1 MFSRRN
7 KIVLFITLLLFL
19 SLACEF
25 TRAEEDLPEVNSEDA
40 IATSVAATIAANQV
54 GEDPVESADPTVHPT
69 VTASAPEP
77 NFNYAGV
84 SFYFNEALAE
94 NIVAGVN
101 PAEIIDNTWWNTPE
115 HREYRF
121 TDWVLADSFLEARI
135 KIYPVEGF
143 LDVNPGVGGN
153 IDALKLALTTK
164 PTDGEGAPV
173 VDIFNAA
180 RMYTSN
186 VAYLQFQNGEGIRF
200 LTQYGQAVSPLG
212 WPMMFYTFQGI
223 TDDGRYLVSAML
235 PATHPSLP
243 HPDQVTM
250 DQAFM
255 DNWETYVA
263 ETEALLNAEPDNSFL
278 PPLAL
283 LDGMIESLMVG
294 EP

>member
-263 ETEALLNAEPDNSFL
+263 ETEALLNAELDNSFL